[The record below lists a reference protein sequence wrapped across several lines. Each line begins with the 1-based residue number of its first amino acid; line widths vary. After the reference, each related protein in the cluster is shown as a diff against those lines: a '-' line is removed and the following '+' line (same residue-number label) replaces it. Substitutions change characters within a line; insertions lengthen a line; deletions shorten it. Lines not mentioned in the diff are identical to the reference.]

1 MGEQNT
7 KIYILI
13 WMFGTFIGF
22 LTGEVVR
29 HILQMFS

>member
-22 LTGEVVR
+22 LTEEIIT
-29 HILQMFS
+29 HIIKILN